1 MSNARLEAL
10 AAIVCRYSLEVQQGD
25 VVRVHGPAS
34 EAPFFVALTREL
46 TLLGAHPMLRPTL
59 PSVEAA
65 ILSMGSDQQ
74 LATVTEIDRLESE
87 VPDKTLTIWADA
99 NTRYLSEVPPDRQA
113 LWSRSHR
120 ALSDRFFVRVAAG
133 EIRWCGVALPTRGF
147 AQEAGMSFGAFEEFV
162 FGACHVDD
170 PDPVAFWRSQSA
182 RQAEV
187 IERLA
192 QISELRIVAADT
204 DLLVD
209 VAGRTWLNADGREN
223 FPDGEVYTSPRHE
236 LTRGHISFS
245 FDATYNGREFG
256 GVRLWFEDGRVVRH
270 EAGRG
275 REFLEGMLD
284 MDDGSRYLGEVAF
297 GMNDEIQ
304 RSTRNVAFDEKIGG
318 TAHVALGASF
328 PEAGG
333 TNRSGLHWD
342 IVCDLRSGGEVYGD
356 GELIARDGRFL

>member
-1 MSNARLEAL
+1 
-10 AAIVCRYSLEVQQGD
+10 
-25 VVRVHGPAS
+25 VR
-34 EAPFFVALTREL
+34 
-46 TLLGAHPMLRPTL
+46 
-59 PSVEAA
+59 
-65 ILSMGSDQQ
+65 
-74 LATVTEIDRLESE
+74 
-87 VPDKTLTIWADA
+87 
-99 NTRYLSEVPPDRQA
+99 
-113 LWSRSHR
+113 
-120 ALSDRFFVRVAAG
+120 
-133 EIRWCGVALPTRGF
+133 VALPTRGF
-147 AQEAGMSFGAFEEFV
+147 AQDAGMSFGASGV
-162 FGACHVDD
+162 RVRRCHVDD
-170 PDPVAFWRSQSA
+170 PDPVAFWRDQSA
-182 RQAEV
+182 RQAQV

-192 QISELRIVAADT
+192 RISELRIVAADT
-204 DLLVD
+204 DLVVD

-256 GVRLWFEDGRVVRH
+256 GVRLWFEEGRVVRH
-270 EAGRG
+270 EASRG

-304 RSTRNVAFDEKIGG
+304 QSTRNVAFDEKIGG